1 MSLVK
6 FIVAANLAGSLC
18 HGPKESIFNIGW
30 ERFLDDS
37 PDEFHNIPLT
47 WEKENPIPD
56 YVVGS
61 YIKNGPSQR
70 R

>member
-1 MSLVK
+1 MVK
-6 FIVAANLAGSLC
+6 FIVLAANLAGTLC

-30 ERFLDDS
+30 EKFLDDS